1 MIWLPGYQTSVI
13 HYYTLLHRGPLFFC
27 FRPVPL
33 GDSVVLMFL
42 EDIMIFICFV
52 VSRLNIT
59 SSNISVMFASYQ
71 MVNFVTVYNSVGLI
85 QSEVLYIDPTVEW
98 TDSIPYTLTAVVFS
112 TCITLIPFLLLCIYP
127 PRVYR

>member
-1 MIWLPGYQTSVI
+1 M
-13 HYYTLLHRGPLFFC
+13 
-27 FRPVPL
+27 
-33 GDSVVLMFL
+33 LMFL

-85 QSEVLYIDPTVEW
+85 QSEVFYIDPTVEW
-98 TDSIPYTLTAVVFS
+98 TDSILVSSESSVN
-112 TCITLIPFLLLCIYP
+112 
-127 PRVYR
+127 